1 MQSEEFVPGYEPEIL
16 DRIEA
21 DHKSGRLLPFVEFP
35 LIGEKRVLRFLRRGD
50 RYVCEMGPE
59 EATDLLRC
67 ANEAYRG
74 NSSST

>member
-1 MQSEEFVPGYEPEIL
+1 MPHDDFLPGYEPEML

-35 LIGEKRVLRFLRRGD
+35 LIGEKRVLRFLRQGD
-50 RYVCEMGPE
+50 RYVCEMRPD

-67 ANEAYRG
+67 ANEFYRG
-74 NSSST
+74 SPE